1 MKLMYGLVALV
12 FFLSGCEKNII
23 DKLAMLDAVGYDLSD
38 DREHPLTVTVNYP
51 NVTKQGV
58 YQNKILTVNAK
69 SSKDSRIRLNHR
81 SNMKFVSGQIS
92 VSLFGEHLAKVGIKN
107 ILDTYM
113 RDPSLGPRVY
123 FAVAEGTARELL
135 EYQPT
140 EGTNSSLYLR
150 TFLEKLDSE
159 NEKVNYNTY
168 QFIRDYYDDG
178 IDPIMPYYKI
188 REQSI
193 AIDGYALFKDDQYIH
208 HLSPTLSGILFA
220 LRKET
225 PKGTFSFEIAPP
237 DEEHVFPDQLMFD
250 YKKTKYKMDVKIQDH
265 KPTSIDISIELEGS
279 VLEYTRDEQTDSE
292 KAQKKMEKEINDYL
306 MKKSNELIALTKEL
320 KVDPIGIGGYVR
332 NKLTYEDWKKINW
345 DDVYPELDINLDIKM
360 QLVNTG
366 QVK

>member
-1 MKLMYGLVALV
+1 MKFVYGLVALV

-23 DKLAMLDAVGYDLSD
+23 DKLAMLDAVGYDLSEE
-38 DREHPLTVTVNYP
+38 RENPLMVTVNYP

-81 SNMKFVSGQIS
+81 SNLKFVSGQIT
-92 VSLFGEHLAKVGIKN
+92 VGLFGENLAKVGIKN

-135 EYQPT
+135 EYEPK

-159 NEKVNYNTY
+159 NERVNYNTY

-193 AIDGYALFKDDQYIH
+193 AIDGYALFKDDHFIH
-208 HLSPTLSGILFA
+208 HLSPTLSGVLFA
-220 LRKET
+220 LRKDT

-237 DEEHVFPDQLMFD
+237 DDEHVFPDQLMFD
-250 YKKTKYKMDVKIQDH
+250 YKKTKYKVDVKVKDH
-265 KPTSIDISIELEGS
+265 EPISIDISIELEGS
-279 VLEYTRDEQTDSE
+279 VLEYTREEHTDTE
-292 KAQKKMEKEINDYL
+292 NAQKKIEKKINEYL
-306 MKKSNELIALTKEL
+306 MKKSNVLIDLTKEL
-320 KVDPIGIGGYVR
+320 KVDPIGLGSYVR
-332 NKLTYEDWKKINW
+332 NKLTYEQWEKINW
-345 DDVYPELDINLDIKM
+345 DDVYPTLDINLDIKM
-360 QLVNTG
+360 KLVNTG
-366 QVK
+366 QTK